1 MLLLLIVSF
10 VWAFSFGLIKGRL
23 AGLDASFISAVRLG
37 LAMLVFLP
45 FLRLRGI
52 KTTQTVSLLLIGAVQ
67 FGLMYLAYNAS
78 FKFLPAHEVALFTLT
93 TPIFVTLAADALEKT
108 FRWRALVAALIAVA
122 GAAVVI
128 FKNAMPTADLKG
140 VLLVQAS
147 NITFAVGQVF
157 YRRIRLANPSLVDR
171 NVFALLYAG
180 GLAVTLPLALY
191 QSNCSLPSLAP
202 GQLWTL
208 LYLGVIASG
217 LCFFGWNYGSTRVST
232 GLLAVFNNAKIPLA
246 VACSLLFFGES
257 TDLTRLLL
265 GGGLMVAAVVLAGSK
280 SVRG

>member
-1 MLLLLIVSF
+1 MIFLLLVSL
-10 VWAFSFGLIKGRL
+10 VWAFSFGLVKKL
-23 AGLDASFISAVRLG
+23 AGLDASCISAVRLG

-52 KTTQTVSLLLIGAVQ
+52 KVAQTLSLIAIGTVQ
-67 FGLMYLAYNAS
+67 FGLMYLAYNES
-78 FKFLPAHEVALFTLT
+78 FKYLPAHEVALFTLT
-93 TPIFVTLAADALEKT
+93 TPIFVTLVADALEKT
-108 FRWRALVAALIAVA
+108 FRGRAFVAALIAMT

-147 NITFAVGQVF
+147 NVAFALGQVF
-157 YRRIRLANPSLVDR
+157 YRRIRLANPALVDR
-171 NVFALLYAG
+171 NIFALLYAG
-180 GLAVTLPLALY
+180 GFAVTLPLALH
-191 QSNCSLPSLAP
+191 QTDFAALTLAP
-202 GQLWTL
+202 SQLWTL
-208 LYLGVIASG
+208 LYLGAIASG

-257 TDLTRLLL
+257 TDLLRLL
-265 GGGLMVAAVVLAGSK
+265 GGGALLVVAVLLAGQTK
-280 SVRG
+280 K